1 MQRSL
6 RRNAVYLFVLVM
18 LLPVLALRDFTPD
31 NELRYL
37 SIADEALRD
46 GHLFAFSNHGVPYA
60 DKPPLYLWIVM
71 LGKWLWGSHEM
82 WFLSLASV
90 LPALGVVRIMD
101 VWTRREYATEAG
113 RSAARWMLFTTA
125 YFLGSAVVLR
135 MDMLMCL
142 FIVLAL
148 RTFYMWSQA
157 GRRAAPLHKWLFPLY
172 VFLALFTKG
181 PVGVLVPLLG
191 TVAYL
196 VGARRWREIGRY
208 WGWRTWGVLLAL
220 CALWFGAVYAD
231 GGAAY
236 LHNLL
241 FHQTLD
247 RAVNSFHHSRP
258 FYYYALSL
266 WYVAAPWSVLL
277 CAMAVA
283 AWRRGWVRTD
293 LQRLF
298 MAVCVCTFVML
309 SCFSSKVDVY
319 LLPLLPFALSL
330 GGVWMERCG
339 NARWARV
346 VVAVVP
352 GAVWMLALPAVAV
365 AWAVPS
371 LGLSPF
377 LSPCLVVAA
386 AVLTATGARG
396 MWQALRR
403 RALASA
409 VRTMAA
415 GVLCALFVAAWELPR
430 LNDYVGYGNVCR
442 EARQVAAAHGVADY
456 ATWRM
461 RRAENMEVY
470 LHRAVPELSD
480 SVLLTGAQK
489 ETVVILRNKYWERS
503 PELRRQSRLSVV
515 RSAGPY
521 SVAVLP
527 AARPVPGGGS
537 RQPR

>member
-1 MQRSL
+1 MQRFL
-6 RRNAVYLFVLVM
+6 RRHAVYLFALVM
-18 LLPVLALRDFTPD
+18 LLPLLALRDFTPD

-37 SIADEALRD
+37 SIADEALRE
-46 GHLFAFSNHGVPYA
+46 GHFFAFSNHGVPYA

-90 LPALGVVRIMD
+90 LPALGVVRVMD
-101 VWTRREYATEAG
+101 VWTRREFATEAG
-113 RSAARWMLFTTA
+113 RSASRWMLLTTA

-148 RTFYMWSQA
+148 RTFYLWSQE
-157 GRRAAPLHKWLFPLY
+157 GLRAAPARRWLFPLY

-196 VGARRWREIGRY
+196 VGARRWREIARY
-208 WGWRTWGVLLAL
+208 WGWRTWSVLLVL
-220 CALWFGAVYAD
+220 CALWFGAVYVD

-241 FHQTLD
+241 FHQTVD

-258 FYYYALSL
+258 CWYYALSM
-266 WYVAAPWSVLL
+266 WYVAAPWSILL
-277 CAMAVA
+277 CATAVA
-283 AWRRGWVRTD
+283 AWRRGWVRTE
-293 LQRLF
+293 LQKLF
-298 MAVCVCTFVML
+298 IAVCVCTFVML

-319 LLPLLPFALSL
+319 LLPALPFALSL
-330 GGVWMERCG
+330 CGIWLERCG
-339 NARWARV
+339 RAAWARA
-346 VVAVVP
+346 VVAAVP
-352 GAVWMLALPAVAV
+352 GAVWVLALPAAAV

-371 LGLSPF
+371 LGLSSF
-377 LSPCLVVAA
+377 LSPCLVAAA
-386 AVLTATGARG
+386 AVLTATGVWG
-396 MWQALRR
+396 VWQALRR
-403 RALASA
+403 RALPSA
-409 VRTMAA
+409 VRTFAA
-415 GVLCALFVAAWELPR
+415 GLLCALFVAAWELPR

-442 EARQVAAAHGVADY
+442 AAHEVAAERGITHY
-456 ATWRM
+456 ATWHV

-470 LHRAVPELSD
+470 LHRAVPEFSD
-480 SVLLTGAQK
+480 SVLRAGAQA
-489 ETVVILRNKYWERS
+489 ETVVILRNKYWTRS

-515 RSAGPY
+515 CGVGPY

-527 AARPVPGGGS
+527 AARPVPESGGQEL
-537 RQPR
+537 R